1 MRTMKIKDGFV
12 MRQVAGRNLVL
23 PSGDDLDRN
32 MMITL
37 NGTGAFLWEQMQSDT
52 DEAKLAAA
60 LMAKYGVDE
69 KTAVTAVEVFLEQ
82 LRSHDFLA

>member
-12 MRQVAGRNLVL
+12 MRQMAGRNLVL